1 MLKETPAM
9 NKKALLI
16 AIPLIAMLTGCSQ
29 EIPLQGSGQDLA
41 NPNVTTANNVI
52 LYPDDNPSIADGKA
66 VWAKMNCAEC
76 HGDAGSPVSG
86 KATVDLTNAKY
97 MAKQKPVDQ
106 YAFLMYGKQGVTH
119 PTVKEKL
126 STRETWDLVFYSR
139 SFASPLLEKAEWD
152 AVDPVF
158 GSNCAVCHGKKG
170 FGDGPLAHNMQPVP
184 ANFHQFNRFYDR
196 DDDTIYDHIANGIL
210 NAQGKPTY
218 AGMPNFL
225 NKEDKTKNVKFDEA
239 YIRKLV
245 AYVRQFHSSA
255 APTLAANDSAA
266 KKQ

>member
-1 MLKETPAM
+1 MD
-9 NKKALLI
+9 KKSLLSLL
-16 AIPLIAMLTGCSQ
+16 PLICLLTGCTQ
-29 EIPLQGSGQDLA
+29 PLNLQGSQQDLA
-41 NPNVTTANNVI
+41 QKQVTEAANI
-52 LYPDDNPSIADGKA
+52 ISYPDDNPSSADGKL
-66 VWAKMNCAEC
+66 VFEKMNCAEC
-76 HGDAGSPVSG
+76 HGATGAGESG
-86 KATVDLTNAKY
+86 KTTVNLSDPKY

-106 YAFLMYGKQGVTH
+106 YSFLMYGRSGINH
-119 PTVKEKL
+119 PSVKGKM
-126 STRETWDLVFYSR
+126 SVRETWDLVFYTR
-139 SFASPLLEKAEWD
+139 SLATPLLAKSDWE

-170 FGDGPLAHNMQPVP
+170 FGDGPLAHNMEPLP

-196 DDDTIYDHIANGIL
+196 EDDVLYDHIANGIN
-210 NAQGKPTY
+210 NAAGNPTY

-255 APTLAANDSAA
+255 EPTLAEAAPA